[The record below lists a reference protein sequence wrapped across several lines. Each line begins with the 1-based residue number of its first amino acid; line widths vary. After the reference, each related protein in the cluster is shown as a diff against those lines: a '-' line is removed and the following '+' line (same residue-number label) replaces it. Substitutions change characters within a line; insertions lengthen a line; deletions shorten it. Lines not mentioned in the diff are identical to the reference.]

1 MQCRT
6 FSLCCIFVV
15 PAVTKDM
22 LVNCSYDSY
31 RLMREN
37 YMASLYWTVISV
49 SSVGLVFCIL
59 FSIKT
64 WHGVQWG
71 ASRLYTLFTT
81 VETVTHYCV
90 STVHTP
96 LLTCVGKLTLS
107 ILLLK
112 LCQYISQTSWKSRLA
127 IITFIALL
135 YYSNLDL
142 YLNICRHSGIL
153 LYPSLKQASGSYS
166 IGLLNCIGKGLQ
178 VLICLVKLLASI
190 FLSLESTAPV

>member
-1 MQCRT
+1 VHALFSMQCRT

-64 WHGVQWG
+64 
-71 ASRLYTLFTT
+71 
-81 VETVTHYCV
+81 
-90 STVHTP
+90 
-96 LLTCVGKLTLS
+96 
-107 ILLLK
+107 
-112 LCQYISQTSWKSRLA
+112 
-127 IITFIALL
+127 
-135 YYSNLDL
+135 
-142 YLNICRHSGIL
+142 
-153 LYPSLKQASGSYS
+153 
-166 IGLLNCIGKGLQ
+166 
-178 VLICLVKLLASI
+178 
-190 FLSLESTAPV
+190 